1 MLKEP
6 LILLT
11 GGSFLLEE
19 NLKRIVCLHPELIE
33 EGFVVK
39 EEEYPVKCDHICYRC
54 DLMGEDKNGGTVF
67 V

>member
-1 MLKEP
+1 M
-6 LILLT
+6 
-11 GGSFLLEE
+11 LEE